1 LNSVSND
8 EAVRVP
14 PVVNCDVRE
23 IGMFDIIVIVSV
35 FAGKF
40 PDVKLIDPVPSA
52 LSDTV

>member
-1 LNSVSND
+1 M
-8 EAVRVP
+8 P

-23 IGMFDIIVIVSV
+23 IGMFDMIVIVSV